1 MDNIISYVES
11 EIMCEL
17 QAYMSE
23 RGSMTSFEAKTKK
36 RMNYNILCVI

>member
-11 EIMCEL
+11 EIMCEF

-23 RGSMTSFEAKTKK
+23 GGIHDIIWS
-36 RMNYNILCVI
+36 